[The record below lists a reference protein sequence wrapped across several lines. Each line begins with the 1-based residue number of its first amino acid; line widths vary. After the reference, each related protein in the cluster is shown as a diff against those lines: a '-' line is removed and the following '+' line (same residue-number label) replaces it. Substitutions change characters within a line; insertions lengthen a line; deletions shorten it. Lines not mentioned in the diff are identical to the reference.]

1 MNIIIPKIS
10 EKTVELPGRK
20 DVIKGV
26 ITVLLSMA
34 ELGGASPLG
43 LAFAATFASGAVYI
57 PMLALLAGAIVS
69 AGLRLRYLT
78 GFFVYR
84 LLIYLRRRDD
94 KEVKAVA
101 LGFSLLFTG
110 AVELLFLGGGA
121 RDALY
126 LAIESVAV
134 ALFYL
139 LFTHTDKKNGWASAS
154 VLVIVSA
161 VFNGL
166 SGVDL
171 PRTGINAGSL
181 CALFTS
187 ACMCYALNLPT
198 AVLGGC
204 IMGFLVNIDGGN
216 AVVSAGIYGAAS
228 LMGGMMSSLGKWG
241 VCAGFLSGFT
251 VCVLERGSF
260 SGIGLADVI
269 VAMAAFVILPEVV
282 HYRIFSAMERAVH
295 NESCDDGY
303 SKRISA
309 QLKNIAG
316 AVQNLADGITGFRDR
331 GKDKNALVPV
341 FDSVAARVCRG
352 CAMEGNCWRKESE
365 KTYSNMYELWDVI
378 EAEGYC
384 DHTNIPLGFRQVCL
398 RREGFL
404 SEFNHAYEL
413 YKQNRLYQGEAV
425 AERDIVARQYGEISN
440 FIKVLSRQL
449 ENGTDEDEEI
459 LLRYKAA
466 VTFSQEPKRG
476 QAVCGDSLIHFEKNG
491 KYYVILCDGM
501 GSGEGALSQS
511 RLTAGMFSEFLR
523 AGFCKE
529 VTVNL
534 INSTLALNADKE
546 SFSTVDL
553 LEIDLRTGVAEFLK
567 IGSAQSFLKVNREI
581 EEISSKALPVGILE
595 NIQVETQARMLK
607 NNDAVLMVSD
617 GIGEAGDGVMK
628 TEWIKKMMLLDG
640 RSDEDVLKLI
650 LAGAKIRS
658 RIGDDM
664 TGIIIRLKKIR
675 SDNV

>member
-10 EKTVELPGRK
+10 EKTVELPGRS

-26 ITVLLSMA
+26 VTVLLSMA
-34 ELGGASPLG
+34 SLGGASPLG
-43 LAFAATFASGAVYI
+43 LAFAATFSSNTVYI
-57 PMLALLAGAIVS
+57 PMLALLVGAVVS
-69 AGLRLRYLT
+69 GLKLRYLT

-84 LLIYLRRRDD
+84 LLIYLRKRED
-94 KEVKAVA
+94 KGVKAVA

-110 AVELLFLGGGA
+110 AVELLLLGGGA
-121 RDALY
+121 KDALY
-126 LAIESVAV
+126 LAIESVVV

-139 LFTHTDKKNGWASAS
+139 LFLHVDEKNGWASAS

-166 SGVDL
+166 SGMDL
-171 PRTGINAGSL
+171 PRTGVNVGGL
-181 CALFTS
+181 CAMFTS

-216 AVVSAGIYGAAS
+216 AVVSAGIYGTAS
-228 LMGGMMSSLGKWG
+228 LLGAMMSSLGKWG
-241 VCAGFLSGFT
+241 VCAGFLSGIT
-251 VCVLERGSF
+251 VCVLERGEF

-282 HYRIFSAMERAVH
+282 HYKIFGLMEKLVN
-295 NESCDDGY
+295 NESSDDRY

-309 QLKNIAG
+309 QLRNIAG
-316 AVQNLADGITGFRDR
+316 AVQNLADGITGIQDRGRDR
-331 GKDKNALVPV
+331 NVLVPV

-365 KTYSNMYELWDVI
+365 KTYENMYELWGVI
-378 EAEGYC
+378 EADGYC

-398 RREGFL
+398 RSEGFL
-404 SEFNHAYEL
+404 TEFNHAYEL
-413 YKQNRLYQGEAV
+413 FKQNKLYQGEAV
-425 AERDIVARQYGEISN
+425 AERDIVARQYGEISR
-440 FIKVLSRQL
+440 FIKVLSRQV
-449 ENGTDEDEEI
+449 ESGDSEDEE
-459 LLRYKAA
+459 LSVRYKVT
-466 VTFSQEPKRG
+466 VTFCQEPKRG
-476 QAVCGDSLIHFEKNG
+476 QAVCGDSLIHFERNG

-511 RLTAGMFSEFLR
+511 RLTARMFSEFLR

-529 VTVNL
+529 VAVNL
-534 INSTLALNADKE
+534 INSTLALNVDKE

-553 LEIDLRTGVAEFLK
+553 LEIDLQTGVAEFLK
-567 IGSAQSFLKVNREI
+567 IGSAQSFLKVNRVI

-595 NIQVETQARMLK
+595 NIQVETQTRMLK
-607 NNDAVLMVSD
+607 NKDVVLMVSD
-617 GIGEAGDGVMK
+617 GIGEAGEGVMK
-628 TEWIKKMMLLDG
+628 TEWIKKMMMLED
-640 RSDEDVLKLI
+640 RTDEDVLKLI

-658 RIGDDM
+658 RIPDDM

-675 SDNV
+675 SDQL